1 MRNTV
6 FYLLALSLIIFAC
19 GGGDPASSGTE
30 AILNGW
36 FPQQFKV
43 KTTDHQASDTLSLVA
58 VQSQTDPSLSFTL
71 DYFSQ
76 KKDGGL
82 DKKTVEAVI
91 AAAKV
96 NAKPAKSLLDVLQKN
111 GIMNALVG
119 TNLDKN
125 EVMIQLYLEPFNSV
139 FNGKM
144 KQIQKLSA
152 EWAAQRK
159 MAPCKFTLLVMDP
172 KAWGQKFTGLID
184 ARFFDR
190 KDAWTDQNAI
200 AEANADLADPGSAE
214 FLPGSLRLS
223 GDRELEIRQKVHD
236 EVSDFLRTSQ
246 KADFHVELSAM
257 VNSVWDLRSMDKI
270 RYDFPYCQKTEETEQ
285 NNSCMGQFDGRI
297 SCEYFF
303 STGKMEVDIR

>member
-6 FYLLALSLIIFAC
+6 FYLLALSFFIFAC
-19 GGGDPASSGTE
+19 GGDPASSGTE
-30 AILNGW
+30 AILDGW

-43 KTTDHQASDTLSLVA
+43 ETVDHQESDTFSLVV
-58 VQSQTDPSLSFTL
+58 VQSKADPTLTFTL
-71 DYFSQ
+71 DYFPQ

-91 AAAKV
+91 AAAKL
-96 NAKPAKSLLDVLQKN
+96 NAKPAQSLLSVLKKN
-111 GIMNALVG
+111 GIENALVG
-119 TNLDKN
+119 TNLQKD
-125 EVMIQLYLEPFNSV
+125 EVLIQLYVEPFNSA

-144 KQIQKLSA
+144 KQIQKLTS

-159 MAPCKFTLLVMDP
+159 MVPCKFTLLIMDP
-172 KAWGQKFTGLID
+172 KVWGQKFTGLID

-190 KDAWTDQNAI
+190 KDTWTNQNTI
-200 AEANADLADPGSAE
+200 AEASADLADPGSAE

-223 GDRELEIRQKVHD
+223 DNRELEIRQKVHD

-257 VNSVWDLRSMDKI
+257 VNSVWDLRNMDKI

-303 STGKMEVDIR
+303 STGEMEVDIR

>member
-19 GGGDPASSGTE
+19 GGGDPASLGTE

-43 KTTDHQASDTLSLVA
+43 ETVDQQVSDTFSLVA
-58 VQSQTDPSLSFTL
+58 VHSKTDPTLSFTL
-71 DYFSQ
+71 DYFPQ

-82 DKKTVEAVI
+82 DKKTVEGAI
-91 AAAKV
+91 AAAKL
-96 NAKPAKSLLDVLQKN
+96 NAKPAQSLLNVLKKN
-111 GIMNALVG
+111 GIENALVG
-119 TNLDKN
+119 TNLQKD
-125 EVMIQLYLEPFNSV
+125 EVLIQLYVEPFNSA

-144 KQIQKLSA
+144 KQIQKLTA

-159 MAPCKFTLLVMDP
+159 MVPCKFTLLILEP
-172 KAWGQKFTGLID
+172 KAWGQKFTRLID

-190 KDAWTDQNAI
+190 KDTWTNQNTI
-200 AEANADLADPGSAE
+200 AEASADLADPGSAE

-223 GDRELEIRQKVHD
+223 DNRELTIRKKVNA
-236 EVSDFLRTSQ
+236 EVTDFLRTSQ

-270 RYDFPYCQKTEETEQ
+270 RYDFPYCQKTKETEQ

-303 STGKMEVDIR
+303 STGEMEVDFR